1 MNYTEFLQ
9 NFLYNRPL
17 VIDFEEKMST
27 FIQGFIVCFGLIV
40 SIGAQN
46 AFLLKQG
53 ILKQHVF
60 WIALVC
66 FLGDV
71 FLMTIG
77 VLGLGTL
84 ISELPILSLIISL
97 LGAIFL
103 LAYGSRSFIS
113 IFKSGDYLVASG
125 ENAKSLKKALMVTF
139 AITFLNPHV
148 YIDTIVIVGSIGGKL
163 DFDGKMLFLAGAL
176 VCSFLWFFGVGYGA
190 GLLSPYFAKRRT
202 WQILDAITGLIMY
215 FIAFS
220 LLIYAYRLIQQIF

>member
-1 MNYTEFLQ
+1 MD
-9 NFLYNRPL
+9 
-17 VIDFEEKMST
+17 I

-53 ILKQHVF
+53 ILKQHIF
-60 WIALVC
+60 WIALLC

-84 ISELPILSLIISL
+84 IAELPVVSFIISL

-103 LAYGSRSFIS
+103 LSYGSRSFIS
-113 IFKSGDYLVASG
+113 VFKSGEYLVASG
-125 ENAKSLKKALMVTF
+125 ENATSLKKALLITF

-148 YIDTIVIVGSIGGKL
+148 YIDTVVIVGSIGGKL
-163 DFDGKMLFLAGAL
+163 DFNGKIYFLAGAL
-176 VCSFLWFFGVGYGA
+176 LCSFIWFFGIGYGA
-190 GLLSPYFAKRRT
+190 SLLSPYFAKRRT
-202 WQILDAITGLIMY
+202 WQILDAVTGLIMY

-220 LLIYAYRLIQQIF
+220 LLIYTYKLALQIF

>member
-1 MNYTEFLQ
+1 MD
-9 NFLYNRPL
+9 
-17 VIDFEEKMST
+17 I

-53 ILKQHVF
+53 ILKQHIF
-60 WIALVC
+60 WIALLC

-84 ISELPILSLIISL
+84 IAELPVVSFIISL

-103 LAYGSRSFIS
+103 LSYGSRSFIS
-113 IFKSGDYLVASG
+113 VFKSGEYLVASG
-125 ENAKSLKKALMVTF
+125 ENATSLKKALLITF

-148 YIDTIVIVGSIGGKL
+148 YIDTVVIVGSIGGKL
-163 DFDGKMLFLAGAL
+163 DCNGKIYFLAGAL
-176 VCSFLWFFGVGYGA
+176 LCSFIWFFGIGYGA
-190 GLLSPYFAKRRT
+190 SLLSPYFAKRRT
-202 WQILDAITGLIMY
+202 WQILDAVTGLIMY

-220 LLIYAYRLIQQIF
+220 LLIYTYQLALQIF

>member
-1 MNYTEFLQ
+1 MN
-9 NFLYNRPL
+9 
-17 VIDFEEKMST
+17 I

-46 AFLLKQG
+46 AFVLKQG

-60 WIALVC
+60 GVILIC

-84 ISELPILSLIISL
+84 ISELPIVSLVISL

-103 LAYGSRSFIS
+103 FTYGSRSFIS
-113 IFKSGDYLVASG
+113 VFKSGDYLVARG
-125 ENAKSLKKALMVTF
+125 ENASSLQKALMVTL

-148 YIDTIVIVGSIGGKL
+148 YIDTVVIVGSIGGKL
-163 DFDGKMLFLAGAL
+163 DFSGKMYFLAGAL
-176 VCSFLWFFGVGYGA
+176 LCSFLWFFGLGYGA
-190 GLLSPYFAKRRT
+190 RLLSSYFAKRRT

-220 LLIYAYRLIQQIF
+220 LLIYAYQLIKQIF

>member
-1 MNYTEFLQ
+1 MD
-9 NFLYNRPL
+9 
-17 VIDFEEKMST
+17 I

-60 WIALVC
+60 WTALIC

-77 VLGLGTL
+77 VLGLGSL
-84 ISELPILSLIISL
+84 IAELPVLSLIISL

-103 LAYGSRSFIS
+103 FTYGSRSFIS
-113 IFKSGDYLVASG
+113 IFKSGELLVASG
-125 ENAKSLKKALMVTF
+125 ENTSSLKKALMITF

-148 YIDTIVIVGSIGGKL
+148 YIDTVIIVGSIGGKL
-163 DFDGKMLFLAGAL
+163 DFNGKMYFLAGAL
-176 VCSFLWFFGVGYGA
+176 LCSFLWFFGVGYGA

-220 LLIYAYRLIQQIF
+220 LLVYAYQLTQQIF

>member
-1 MNYTEFLQ
+1 MD
-9 NFLYNRPL
+9 
-17 VIDFEEKMST
+17 I

-53 ILKQHVF
+53 ILKQHIF
-60 WIALVC
+60 WIALLC

-84 ISELPILSLIISL
+84 IAELPVVSFIISL

-103 LAYGSRSFIS
+103 LSYGSRSFIS
-113 IFKSGDYLVASG
+113 VFKSGEYLVASG
-125 ENAKSLKKALMVTF
+125 ENATSLKKALLITF

-148 YIDTIVIVGSIGGKL
+148 YIDTVVIVGSIGGKL
-163 DFDGKMLFLAGAL
+163 DFNGKIYFLAGAL
-176 VCSFLWFFGVGYGA
+176 LCSFIWFFGIGYGA
-190 GLLSPYFAKRRT
+190 SLLSPYFAKRRT
-202 WQILDAITGLIMY
+202 WQILDAVTGLIMY

-220 LLIYAYRLIQQIF
+220 LLIYNYQLALQIF

>member
-1 MNYTEFLQ
+1 MD
-9 NFLYNRPL
+9 
-17 VIDFEEKMST
+17 I

-53 ILKQHVF
+53 ILKQHIF
-60 WIALVC
+60 WIALLC

-84 ISELPILSLIISL
+84 IAELPVLSFIISL
-97 LGAIFL
+97 LGAVFL
-103 LAYGSRSFIS
+103 LSYGSRSFIS
-113 IFKSGDYLVASG
+113 VFKSGEYLVASG
-125 ENAKSLKKALMVTF
+125 ENATSLKKALLITF

-148 YIDTIVIVGSIGGKL
+148 YIDTVVIVGSIGGKL
-163 DFDGKMLFLAGAL
+163 DFNGKIYFLAGAL
-176 VCSFLWFFGVGYGA
+176 LCSFIWFFGIGYGA

-202 WQILDAITGLIMY
+202 WQILDVITGLIMY

-220 LLIYAYRLIQQIF
+220 LLIYTYQLALQIF

>member
-1 MNYTEFLQ
+1 MD
-9 NFLYNRPL
+9 
-17 VIDFEEKMST
+17 I

-53 ILKQHVF
+53 ILKQHIF
-60 WIALVC
+60 WIALLC

-84 ISELPILSLIISL
+84 IAELPVVSFIISL

-103 LAYGSRSFIS
+103 LSYGSRSFIS
-113 IFKSGDYLVASG
+113 VFKSGEYLVASG
-125 ENAKSLKKALMVTF
+125 ENAASLKKALLITF

-148 YIDTIVIVGSIGGKL
+148 YIDTVVIVGSIGGKL
-163 DFDGKMLFLAGAL
+163 DFNGKIYFLAGAL
-176 VCSFLWFFGVGYGA
+176 LCSFIWFFGIGYGA
-190 GLLSPYFAKRRT
+190 SLLSPYFAKRRT
-202 WQILDAITGLIMY
+202 WQILDAVTGLIMY

-220 LLIYAYRLIQQIF
+220 LLIYTYQLALQIF

>member
-1 MNYTEFLQ
+1 MD
-9 NFLYNRPL
+9 
-17 VIDFEEKMST
+17 I

-60 WIALVC
+60 WIALIC

-77 VLGLGTL
+77 VLGLGTI
-84 ISELPILSLIISL
+84 ISELPILSLAISL

-103 LAYGSRSFIS
+103 LTYGSRSFIS
-113 IFKSGDYLVASG
+113 VFKSTEYLTASG
-125 ENAKSLKKALMVTF
+125 ENASSLKKALMITF

-148 YIDTIVIVGSIGGKL
+148 YIDTVVIVGSIGGKL
-163 DFDGKMLFLAGAL
+163 SFDGKMYFLAGAL
-176 VCSFLWFFGVGYGA
+176 ICSFLWFFGVGYGA
-190 GLLSPYFAKRRT
+190 RLLSPYFAKRGT
-202 WQILDAITGLIMY
+202 WQILDAVTGLIMY

-220 LLIYAYRLIQQIF
+220 LIVYAYQLIVQIF

>member
-1 MNYTEFLQ
+1 MD
-9 NFLYNRPL
+9 
-17 VIDFEEKMST
+17 I

-53 ILKQHVF
+53 ILKQHIF
-60 WIALVC
+60 WIALLC

-84 ISELPILSLIISL
+84 IAELPVVSFIISL

-103 LAYGSRSFIS
+103 LSYGSRSFIS
-113 IFKSGDYLVASG
+113 VFKSGEYLVASG
-125 ENAKSLKKALMVTF
+125 ENATSLKKALLITF

-148 YIDTIVIVGSIGGKL
+148 YIDTVVIVGSIGGKL
-163 DFDGKMLFLAGAL
+163 DFNGKIYFLAGAL
-176 VCSFLWFFGVGYGA
+176 LCSFICFFGIGYGA
-190 GLLSPYFAKRRT
+190 SLLSPYFAKRRT
-202 WQILDAITGLIMY
+202 WQILDAVTGLIMY

-220 LLIYAYRLIQQIF
+220 LLIYTYQLALQIF

>member
-1 MNYTEFLQ
+1 MD
-9 NFLYNRPL
+9 
-17 VIDFEEKMST
+17 I

-53 ILKQHVF
+53 ILKQHIF
-60 WIALVC
+60 WIALLC

-84 ISELPILSLIISL
+84 IAELPVVSFIISL

-103 LAYGSRSFIS
+103 LSYGSRSFIS
-113 IFKSGDYLVASG
+113 VFKSGEYLVASG
-125 ENAKSLKKALMVTF
+125 ENATSLKKALLITF

-148 YIDTIVIVGSIGGKL
+148 YIDTVVIVGSIGGKL
-163 DFDGKMLFLAGAL
+163 DFNGKIYFLAGAL
-176 VCSFLWFFGVGYGA
+176 LCSFIWFFGIGYGA

-202 WQILDAITGLIMY
+202 WQILDVITGLIMY

-220 LLIYAYRLIQQIF
+220 LLIYTYQLALQIF